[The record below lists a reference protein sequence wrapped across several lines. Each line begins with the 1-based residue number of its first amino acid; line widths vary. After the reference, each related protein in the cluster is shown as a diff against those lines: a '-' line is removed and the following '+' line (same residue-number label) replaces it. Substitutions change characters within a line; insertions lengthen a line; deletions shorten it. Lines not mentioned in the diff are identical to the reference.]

1 MSREGSEPVVV
12 EHGTHLEVAW
22 RNGRGE
28 WFLCS
33 PEVIEG
39 DVAMINELRA
49 TVRENGQAIAA
60 ALNIHRPCH
69 RSLVDVCERSH
80 SYIIEAPECIG
91 CGYGSSDQTTEW
103 PCATAQ
109 ALGATR

>member
-69 RSLVDVCERSH
+69 SAETECGRSH
-80 SYIIEAPECIG
+80 YVRTETPECIG